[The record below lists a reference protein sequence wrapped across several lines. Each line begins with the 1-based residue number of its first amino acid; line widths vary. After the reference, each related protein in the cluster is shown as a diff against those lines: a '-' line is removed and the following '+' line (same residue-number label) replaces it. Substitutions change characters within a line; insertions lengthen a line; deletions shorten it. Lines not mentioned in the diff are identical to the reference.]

1 MVRAPA
7 TPPIEKF
14 ISASGL
20 RVFRLRL
27 EVFPG
32 FDAHVHLVLGLD
44 VPILIDAGSGLGNCN
59 ADLVE
64 RFASVQADF
73 SEKVSLKDVRRVLVT
88 HGHMDHFGGVQF
100 VTEQSGAAV
109 GIHVLDKRVLTNYE
123 ERVLIASK
131 SLREF
136 LARAGV
142 SGADGGEMMD
152 MYMIGKGFYRSIAVE
167 HLLDESVE
175 MLGCMRFI
183 HVPGHCGGQVC
194 ILMDDILFAADHVLA
209 RITPHQSPESIT
221 RHVGLGHYLDS
232 LRKVRDLP
240 GVRVS
245 LGGHEV
251 PVTNLAERVDEIR
264 QAHHKRLERV
274 LNICVEPQT
283 IKSVAAALFGPL
295 QGYNALLGLEEA
307 GAHVEYLYQ
316 RAELGVANLEQ
327 VQREAEPAIQYV
339 RL

>member
-1 MVRAPA
+1 
-7 TPPIEKF
+7 
-14 ISASGL
+14 
-20 RVFRLRL
+20 
-27 EVFPG
+27 
-32 FDAHVHLVLGLD
+32 
-44 VPILIDAGSGLGNCN
+44 
-59 ADLVE
+59 
-64 RFASVQADF
+64 
-73 SEKVSLKDVRRVLVT
+73 
-88 HGHMDHFGGVQF
+88 
-100 VTEQSGAAV
+100 
-109 GIHVLDKRVLTNYE
+109 
-123 ERVLIASK
+123 
-131 SLREF
+131 
-136 LARAGV
+136 
-142 SGADGGEMMD
+142 
-152 MYMIGKGFYRSIAVE
+152 
-167 HLLDESVE
+167 
-175 MLGCMRFI
+175 
-183 HVPGHCGGQVC
+183 
-194 ILMDDILFAADHVLA
+194 MDDILFAADHVLA

-264 QAHHKRLERV
+264 RAHHKRLERV

>member
-1 MVRAPA
+1 MPRHPA

-14 ISASGL
+14 VSANSL
-20 RVFRLRL
+20 RVYRMRL

-59 ADLVE
+59 ADLAE
-64 RFASVQADF
+64 RFSMVQMEYG
-73 SEKVSLKDVRRVLVT
+73 EKVALKDVGRVLVT
-88 HGHMDHFGGVQF
+88 HGHMDHFGGVQY
-100 VTEQSGAAV
+100 VVEQSGAAV

-131 SLREF
+131 SLREY
-136 LARAGV
+136 LVRAGV
-142 SGADGGEMMD
+142 AGADASEMMD
-152 MYMIGKGFYRSIAVE
+152 LYMIGKGFYRSVAVE
-167 HLLDESVE
+167 FLLDESVE
-175 MLGCMRFI
+175 LFGCMRFV

-221 RHVGLGHYLDS
+221 RNVGLGHYLES
-232 LRKVRDLP
+232 LHKVRDLP

-251 PVTNLAERVDEIR
+251 PVVNLAQRVDEIR
-264 QAHHKRLERV
+264 QAHLKRLERV
-274 LNICVEPQT
+274 LAICSEPQT
-283 IKSVAAALFGPL
+283 IRTVAVALFGVL

-327 VQREAEPAIQYV
+327 VHGETEPAIQYL